1 MFSRWRA
8 RKKKALINLPF
19 VNRTIRKVPEKPK
32 AYPKKETQTPVV
44 QEEKEPIKTGTQKP
58 VLPKE
63 EKPKAPTKLVNI
75 ENLVLSNSISINT
88 KTFAKE
94 EEKKETEIDLSNR
107 PTDDYTPEQFLQ
119 HWKIYQEQL
128 IKKGK
133 VSLATIFD
141 YTPQINDNIIELLV
155 ENKALEEEFN
165 HYKSDFLEFIRS
177 ALNNFKIQVS
187 TLINKEFKTKK
198 AYTPQEKYAKML
210 EKNPNLDIL
219 KKKFDMDVGY

>member
-1 MFSRWRA
+1 MESK
-8 RKKKALINLPF
+8 KKKALINLPF

-32 AYPKKETQTPVV
+32 TYPKKEIQNLVV
-44 QEEKEPIKTGTQKP
+44 QEEKETIKTGGPKP
-58 VLPKE
+58 DFPKE
-63 EKPKAPTKLVNI
+63 KKSKSPAQLVDI
-75 ENLVLSNSISINT
+75 KNLVLSNSISINT
-88 KTFAKE
+88 KTFAEK

-107 PTDDYTPEQFLQ
+107 PTDDYTSEQFLQ
-119 HWKIYQEQL
+119 QWTVYKEQL

-141 YTPQINDNIIELLV
+141 YTPQINDNIIELLI
-155 ENKALEEEFN
+155 ENKALEDEFN

-177 ALNNFKIQVS
+177 ALNNFKVQVS
-187 TLINKEFKTKK
+187 TQINKEFKTKK

-210 EKNPNLDIL
+210 EKNPNLDTL